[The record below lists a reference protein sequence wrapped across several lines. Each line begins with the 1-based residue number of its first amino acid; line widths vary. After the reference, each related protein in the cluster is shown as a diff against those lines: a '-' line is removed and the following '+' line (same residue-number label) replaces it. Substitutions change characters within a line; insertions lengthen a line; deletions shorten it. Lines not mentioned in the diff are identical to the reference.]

1 VVVLLAALAGAATSL
16 AFIGHLSE
24 GLATKD
30 LVTKVRCSNSVT

>member
-30 LVTKVRCSNSVT
+30 TKVRFTSR